1 MKFDIRRLVSDLGG
15 ASRVAQKLGITR
27 TIPYQWMDRDYISS
41 TYLAKIKEA
50 HPALDLDE
58 YITEGERRA
67 REKRSGA

>member
-27 TIPYQWMDRDYISS
+27 TIPYQWMDRDYVSS

-50 HPALDLDE
+50 HPALDLDN
-58 YITEGERRA
+58 YIVEGERHA
-67 REKRSGA
+67 KKGRSA